1 MAIEAPLS
9 KYKKNNFKIGIV
21 ICLVLAVW
29 CVYDGYFNKGWIE
42 KHTDADGTPQTY
54 LVFNR
59 NAPPVLLAVAVLLS
73 VYLFAVRNKKI
84 IAAESELVINDKK
97 KIPYDSI
104 QKIDKTHFEK
114 KGVFTITYTDSSGGE
129 INCKINDRTYDNLP
143 AILDELVTKI
153 S

>member
-9 KYKKNNFKIGIV
+9 KYKKNNFKIGLV
-21 ICLVLAVW
+21 ICVVLAAW
-29 CVYDGYFNKGWIE
+29 CTYDGYFNKDWIE
-42 KHTDADGTPQTY
+42 KHTDADGTAQTY

-59 NAPPVLLAVAVLLS
+59 NAPPVLLVIAVLLG
-73 VYLFAVRNKKI
+73 VYLFTVRNKKI
-84 IAAESELVINDKK
+84 VATESELVINDKK

-114 KGVFTITYTDSSGGE
+114 KGGFTITYTDSSGGE
-129 INCKINDRTYDNLP
+129 IDCKINDRTYDNLP
-143 AILDELVTKI
+143 AILDELVAKI